1 MELGLDAGTAAII
14 VAASGIV
21 LWLVTQI
28 HLLKVARRIEANI
41 DSKREET
48 QAFVDS
54 RISKLEATV
63 GGFEARMTAQMP
75 PNLHGEIED
84 VRAEILSLNQGVQL
98 QIQVNGDVIRKELEE
113 QVETVRSEIE
123 EFNIGLRKEFEG
135 LPGRLKSELALAE
148 GSRSQ
153 EMMAAAAQ
161 LKDGLNAEIGAI
173 NAQIP
178 PEMQGLDIRAKV
190 MKAIAREPTPKERK
204 EMGVVGELVWTAGRA
219 KLAEWL
225 QAEGVPGIPSVTL
238 TRTAARGGNM
248 EM

>member
-41 DSKREET
+41 DSKRGET

-54 RISKLEATV
+54 RIGKLEAAV

-75 PNLHGEIED
+75 PNLHGEIEE
-84 VRAEILSLNQGVQL
+84 VRA
-98 QIQVNGDVIRKELEE
+98 
-113 QVETVRSEIE
+113 EIE
-123 EFNIGLRKEFEG
+123 EFNIGLRKEFDG
-135 LPGRLKSELALAE
+135 LPGRLKSELALVE
-148 GSRSQ
+148 GNRSQ
-153 EMMAAAAQ
+153 EMMAAAAE
-161 LKDGLNAEIGAI
+161 LNAGLKGEIAAV

-225 QAEGVPGIPSVTL
+225 QADVLGSAPSVTL